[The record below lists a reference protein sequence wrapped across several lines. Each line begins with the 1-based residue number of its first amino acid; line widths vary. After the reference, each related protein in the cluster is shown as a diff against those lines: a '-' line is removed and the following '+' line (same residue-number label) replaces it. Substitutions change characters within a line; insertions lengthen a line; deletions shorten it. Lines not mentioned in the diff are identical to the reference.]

1 VTTFGTLW
9 REGTSWVM
17 DAAPH
22 VHGRMKRLFGRL
34 QAERRGFLRFT
45 ATPDIAQD
53 LAWVLERYP
62 MVMTAD
68 DREALLAA
76 AAQHRARLERLTQLL
91 DPSYTPPTFA
101 LTSPPRSYQARE
113 AAILLERG
121 ALLIGDDVGLGKTV
135 AAIAAMTDPRALP
148 AVVVCPTHLPRQ
160 WQREITAF
168 APALTTH
175 IVTKSTPYELPQFFD
190 RQPDVL
196 IVNYAKLSGWAK
208 ALTAYAKYVVFDEVQ
223 ELRHPGTA
231 RYEGAQTVAGAAS
244 YRLGLSAT
252 PIHNYGG
259 EIFSIL
265 DLLQPECLGNYHEFT
280 REWCGQ
286 VDARGRAK
294 LRDPKAFGTWA
305 REQCLLV
312 RHTRQEVGRE
322 LPPVLRIPQVVDT
335 DAAALHRVKATAADL
350 ARTILATDAQ
360 PRGAKFEAA
369 QELSVLLRQATGVAK
384 APYVADF
391 VRLLLESGE
400 RVVLCGWHRQ
410 VYEIWQQKL
419 AEFRPRMY
427 TGSESPAEKD
437 AAIAAF
443 IAGDTPLLILSLRSG
458 SGVNGLQ
465 AVSRCIVFGELDW
478 SPAVHE
484 QAIGRLA
491 RDGQT
496 GPVAAY
502 FLTAEDGADPAIAE
516 ILGLKREQL
525 EGIRNP
531 TQDFLERHDTTG
543 DHVRRLAAQYLR
555 QIGQPLPEPMAPAAD
570 VPQPQEA
577 A

>member
-1 VTTFGTLW
+1 MTTFGTLFRDGNTW
-9 REGTSWVM
+9 LM

-22 VHGRMKRLFGRL
+22 VHRRMKRLFGRL
-34 QAERRGFLRFT
+34 QAERRGLLRFGM
-45 ATPDIAQD
+45 TPDIALD

-62 MVMTAD
+62 MAMSDAD
-68 DREALLAA
+68 RAALETAA
-76 AAQHRARLERLTQLL
+76 ATQRARLVRLEQLL

-101 LTSPPRSYQARE
+101 LTQPPRTYQARE
-113 AAILLERG
+113 AAILLEKG
-121 ALLIGDDVGLGKTV
+121 GLLIGDDVGLGKTV

-160 WQREITAF
+160 WQREIATF
-168 APALTTH
+168 APDLVTH
-175 IVTKSTPYELPQFFD
+175 LVKKGTPYDLPREFG

-208 ALTAYAKYVVFDEVQ
+208 TLTEYAQYVVFDEVQ
-223 ELRHPGTA
+223 ELRHRGTA
-231 RYEGAQTVAGAAS
+231 RYEAAQTLAGAAS

-265 DLLQPECLGNYHEFT
+265 DLLQPECLGSSTEFT
-280 REWCGQ
+280 REWCGE

-294 LRDPKAFGTWA
+294 LRDPKAFGAWA
-305 REQCLLV
+305 REQFLLV
-312 RHTRQEVGRE
+312 RHTRHEVGRE
-322 LPPVLRIPQVVDT
+322 LPAVTRIPQLVDT
-335 DAAALHRVKATAADL
+335 DAAALHAVKATAADL
-350 ARTILATDAQ
+350 AQTILATSAQ

-391 VRLLLESGE
+391 VRLLVESGE

-410 VYEIWQQKL
+410 VYDIWLRKL
-419 AEFRPRMY
+419 ADLRPRLY
-427 TGSESPAEKD
+427 TGSESATEKD
-437 AAIAAF
+437 AAAAAF
-443 IAGDTPLLILSLRSG
+443 IAGETPVLVLSLRSG
-458 SGVNGLQ
+458 SGLNGLQ
-465 AVSRCIVFGELDW
+465 AVSSCIVFGELDW

-491 RDGQT
+491 RDGQES
-496 GPVAAY
+496 PVVAY

-525 EGIRNP
+525 DGIRNP
-531 TQDFLERHDTTG
+531 TQDFLEQHDTTG
-543 DHVRRLAAQYLR
+543 DHVRRLAEQYLR
-555 QIGQPLPEPMAPAAD
+555 QIGQPLPEPQAPAAD
-570 VPQPQEA
+570 VPQPMEA